1 MVIYIIGM
9 IQVSDKTYI
18 ILGIVYGAVAI
29 ILIVVVLVLI
39 NKHNKKQYEEI
50 LSKLERNKNLI
61 ISGNILTELNK
72 VSSLINNKELEKK
85 YESWQKRYKQIKDVD
100 IPSLTNELNDLDEL
114 IKTKKRKAINE
125 ASAKLEL
132 EIYYVKA
139 KSEFLLKE
147 IREISLS
154 ETKNREI
161 VTKLKKDYR
170 NIYLKYNNHK
180 DDYESIS
187 KTIELQFENID
198 KLFNAFEIAM
208 ENNDYTEAPKIVK
221 ALGDNIGNIE
231 IVVNEAPT
239 IILMGKKLIPS
250 KIEDIRNI
258 YNKMTKEGY
267 VLDYLNIDYNI
278 SESEKKIADV
288 FDRLK
293 VLNLADSIFE
303 LKTILSYFESLYND
317 FDNERVSKKEYEENS
332 RKIAIKCKKLLEI
345 IKTLSSKIEDI
356 KYSYDLTDDDVKII
370 VENYRSK
377 SFAFSKL
384 NKEIENLSSKLAV
397 DEEKLELTIKNLS
410 SLKED
415 ELRARDQLTE
425 IKMILKDSKDRINSY
440 KLPVVP
446 KTYYIE
452 LSEANDALE
461 IMIDELSKK
470 PISIKTL
477 NLRVDTARDLV
488 LKLYKNTV
496 EIIKN
501 ASLAE
506 ETIVYGNRFRT
517 TIKIDNG
524 LTKAENCF
532 FEGKYKESLEHAI
545 NAISE
550 ADPTIHKKI
559 LEISKEKKKEL
570 EWVLFIIKKITI

>member
-1 MVIYIIGM
+1 
-9 IQVSDKTYI
+9 
-18 ILGIVYGAVAI
+18 
-29 ILIVVVLVLI
+29 
-39 NKHNKKQYEEI
+39 
-50 LSKLERNKNLI
+50 
-61 ISGNILTELNK
+61 
-72 VSSLINNKELEKK
+72 
-85 YESWQKRYKQIKDVD
+85 
-100 IPSLTNELNDLDEL
+100 
-114 IKTKKRKAINE
+114 
-125 ASAKLEL
+125 
-132 EIYYVKA
+132 
-139 KSEFLLKE
+139 
-147 IREISLS
+147 
-154 ETKNREI
+154 
-161 VTKLKKDYR
+161 
-170 NIYLKYNNHK
+170 
-180 DDYESIS
+180 
-187 KTIELQFENID
+187 
-198 KLFNAFEIAM
+198 M

-370 VENYRSK
+370 DELNLSVKSIQNDYEIIVENYRSK

-384 NKEIENLSSKLAV
+384 NKELENLSSKLAV

-425 IKMILKDSKDRINSY
+425 IKMILKDSKYRINSY

-452 LSEANDALE
+452 LSEANDALD

-570 EWVLFIIKKITI
+570 E